1 MNALKE
7 RLDVLLVQKG
17 YFETREKAKRSIMA
31 GIVFADGIRL
41 DKAGMRVDTD
51 AEIEVRGKI
60 CPYVSRGG
68 LKLEKSIT
76 EFSLDLENKICMD
89 VGASTGGFTDCM
101 LQNGAKKVY
110 SVDVGYGQLDWK
122 LRNDSRVVNMEKCN
136 VRYMDTSLIEDKIDF
151 VSIDVSFISLSLI
164 FPVVSK
170 VMTDGGKLVSLIKP
184 QFEAGRNQVG
194 KNGIVRDADI
204 HREVIEKVV
213 DFAKRNGFTPIDLTF
228 SPITG
233 AKGNVEFLL
242 YAGKNIGKTEN
253 VRYNFGSIEYV
264 VKQSQLVL

>member
-76 EFSLDLENKICMD
+76 EFDLDQRDRPRQKVQGIRNLLGPGHPDQRD
-89 VGASTGGFTDCM
+89 VG
-101 LQNGAKKVY
+101 
-110 SVDVGYGQLDWK
+110 VGLAAQIPH
-122 LRNDSRVVNMEKCN
+122 LRQM
-136 VRYMDTSLIEDKIDF
+136 
-151 VSIDVSFISLSLI
+151 
-164 FPVVSK
+164 
-170 VMTDGGKLVSLIKP
+170 
-184 QFEAGRNQVG
+184 
-194 KNGIVRDADI
+194 
-204 HREVIEKVV
+204 
-213 DFAKRNGFTPIDLTF
+213 
-228 SPITG
+228 
-233 AKGNVEFLL
+233 GN
-242 YAGKNIGKTEN
+242 A
-253 VRYNFGSIEYV
+253 
-264 VKQSQLVL
+264 

>member
-7 RLDVLLVQKG
+7 RLDVLLVQKE

-76 EFSLDLENKICMD
+76 EFDLDLENKICMD
-89 VGASTGGFTDCM
+89 IGASTGGFTDCM

-122 LRNDSRVVNMEKCN
+122 LRNDSKVINMEKCN
-136 VRYMDTSLIEDKIDF
+136 VRYMDTSLIEDKMDF
-151 VSIDVSFISLSLI
+151 VSIDVLLRS
-164 FPVVSK
+164 
-170 VMTDGGKLVSLIKP
+170 
-184 QFEAGRNQVG
+184 EERRVG
-194 KNGIVRDADI
+194 KECRS
-204 HREVIEKVV
+204 RW
-213 DFAKRNGFTPIDLTF
+213 
-228 SPITG
+228 SP
-233 AKGNVEFLL
+233 
-242 YAGKNIGKTEN
+242 YH
-253 VRYNFGSIEYV
+253 
-264 VKQSQLVL
+264 